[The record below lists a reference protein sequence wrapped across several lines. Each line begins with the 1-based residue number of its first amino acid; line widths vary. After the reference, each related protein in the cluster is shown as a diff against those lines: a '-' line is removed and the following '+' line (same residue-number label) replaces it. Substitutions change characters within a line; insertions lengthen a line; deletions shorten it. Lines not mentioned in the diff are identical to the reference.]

1 MARTRTPV
9 PAAPKRKPAATKR
22 VGRGGNAPTRRGTNL
37 SRPINPPSG
46 PPKGPPKPPGFK
58 AGGVV
63 KKKTAKKKTT
73 KK

>member
-1 MARTRTPV
+1 MARTRIPV

-22 VGRGGNAPTRRGTNL
+22 VGRGGNAPTRRGTKAPMPPTLPAN
-37 SRPINPPSG
+37 PIPR
-46 PPKGPPKPPGFK
+46 PKPPGMK

>member
-1 MARTRTPV
+1 MARTRIPV

-22 VGRGGNAPTRRGTNL
+22 VGRGGNAPTRRGRANL
-37 SRPINPPSG
+37 PNPSG

-63 KKKTAKKKTT
+63 KKKTAKKKAT